1 MDKKLFG
8 SSQPEKV
15 TRVSAEALFRR
26 PLTPRQ
32 AATLARIAA
41 RQQAGDDSRIDY
53 SDIGPLTDAELAEF
67 HR

>member
-1 MDKKLFG
+1 MDKKLSG
-8 SSQPEKV
+8 SSQPEKL

-32 AATLARIAA
+32 TATLARIAA
-41 RQQAGDDSRIDY
+41 RQKAGDDSRIDY
-53 SDIGPLTDAELAEF
+53 SDIGPLNDEELAEF